1 MIRNLCIPRQLWL
14 SAVALLLLAG
24 PAWAQ
29 SATSGTTND
38 NVVSFIN
45 QQLRQSWTDNEVT
58 PSPAATDGEWV
69 RRVYL
74 DLLGRVPSLKE
85 TREFLADKDE
95 AKRAKLVDRL
105 LESEDYELEFANYW
119 STIWTNLLIG
129 RNGGNDD
136 ERPVSRP
143 GLEKFVRDA
152 FLRRMPYDKFVSELI
167 AANGNNTPGEKDF
180 NGAANFLLDNLQED
194 QVPAT
199 NKVSQIFLGLR
210 VGCTQCHNHPF
221 NEWKQDQF
229 WSMNAF
235 FKQAKPLRTFEGR
248 EVVSARL
255 EDEDFAGQ
263 DNNPEE
269 AAIFYELRNGLLKV
283 AYPRFVDG
291 TEIDPA
297 GYVSDVNRRDE
308 LAKLV
313 VASPYMREAAVNRL
327 WGHFFGYGFT
337 KPVDDMGPHNPP
349 SHPELLSYLGNE
361 FAQYGFDM
369 RKAMRWIVLSDAYAL
384 SSKITAGNKSD
395 DPSKGTIPLFTRF
408 YTRQMSAEQ
417 LYASLMVVTQVDQT
431 ASTIEEQNRIRN
443 QWLRQFTVSFGN
455 DENTEATTF
464 NGTIPQALMMMN
476 GQEIQD
482 ATSVK
487 PGSFLHTLAST
498 GGSPAERI
506 NAMFLSALS
515 RTPSNSETQIANQ
528 LVAARGGDTM
538 AALQDVFWAILN
550 SNEFIIVH

>member
-1 MIRNLCIPRQLWL
+1 
-14 SAVALLLLAG
+14 LLLLAG

-45 QQLRQSWTDNEVT
+45 QQLRQSWSDNEVT

-85 TREFLADKDE
+85 TRAFLADKDE
-95 AKRAKLVDRL
+95 TKRAKLVDRL

-136 ERPVSRP
+136 DRPVSRE

-152 FLRRMPYDKFVSELI
+152 FLRRMPFDKFVSELI
-167 AANGNNTPGEKDF
+167 AANGNNTPGEKNF
-180 NGAANFLLDNLQED
+180 NGATNFLLDNLQED

-248 EVVSARL
+248 EIVSARL

-291 TEIDPA
+291 TDINPA

-349 SHPELLSYLGNE
+349 SHPELLTYLGGE

-369 RKAMRWIVLSDAYAL
+369 RKAMRWMVLSDAYAL

-395 DPSKGTIPLFTRF
+395 DPAKGTIPLFTRF

-417 LYASLMVVTQVDQT
+417 LYASLMIVTQVDQT

-443 QWLRQFTVSFGN
+443 QWLQQFTVSFGN

-476 GQEIQD
+476 GQEIQQ

-487 PGSFLHTLAST
+487 PGSFLHTLSSS

-515 RTPSNSETQIANQ
+515 RSPSNSETQIANQ